1 MSQIIPIYI
10 PTYISDQTYN
20 PSRVL
25 PRLLFY
31 NGMID
36 CQTWY
41 IESGSTAFGG
51 TAFEQNAFPYFDNYN
66 VVSGSFPTTDSKS
79 LLFYNEQAVY
89 GETPIESL
97 YSEYWE
103 KYVELL
109 YNPRTRLLNAS
120 TIIPLADYFKM
131 ELNDI
136 VELRGNY
143 YHLRAIN
150 DYNLKNG
157 ECNIQLLGPILDDV
171 INTIINRTSTTTTST
186 TSTSTTTSST
196 TTTTAVVN
204 PCRCYEVIFGA
215 SGGEITYNDC
225 DGVTFNFV
233 SMGATTIY
241 QCVQVIGGL
250 AQIFVVSGDVTL
262 SIVGNCLTQACPP
275 TTTTTSTST
284 STSTTS
290 TSTST
295 STTTTTTACV
305 DCGINQYGTYS
316 PANYYGY
323 PTASICNAVSS
334 SNILFYYGYDRPNR
348 FTLYDSAGFVTSS
361 GWVGY
366 ATYAG
371 PWGASNNVDPD
382 GNILFSFNSG
392 TGRYMLV
399 EAGPADP
406 VSPISDAYEWVL
418 VCQNPTTT
426 TSTTTTTTPPLAA
439 TGVNGY
445 MQPCVGGT
453 IDDFMGASVNTNSP
467 VSVDTDFGVDVKY
480 VLPGNACGVGEST
493 QSFTITIESGSQSS
507 NFDACLYGAYFSS
520 GATIC
525 SACVS
530 SCDNPA
536 VDISAVDC

>member
-31 NGMID
+31 NGMVD
-36 CQTWY
+36 SQTWY
-41 IESGSTAFGG
+41 IESGSTTFGG
-51 TAFEQNAFPYFDNYN
+51 TGFEQNAFPYFDNYN

-79 LLFYNEQAVY
+79 LLFYNEEAVY

-366 ATYAG
+366 ANYAG

-426 TSTTTTTTPPLAA
+426 TSTTTTTAPPLAA
-439 TGVNGY
+439 TNVNGY

-453 IDDFMGASVNTNSP
+453 IDDYMGASINTNNP

-480 VLPGNACGVGEST
+480 VFPGNACGVGEST

-507 NFDACLYGAYFSS
+507 NFNACLNGAYFSS

-525 SACVS
+525 SACVT